1 LRIPEFVYDSL
12 PEGGTSYRRS
22 HLSTATAISSSLSKP
37 GKRTSENARRVVA
50 NTSRKD
56 GASAKK
62 SKMIR
67 NTRITKMLSTTL
79 EARGKGLQLC
89 DIGADDDEKP

>member
-1 LRIPEFVYDSL
+1 M
-12 PEGGTSYRRS
+12 
-22 HLSTATAISSSLSKP
+22 H
-37 GKRTSENARRVVA
+37 VVA

-67 NTRITKMLSTTL
+67 NTRITKMPSTTL
-79 EARGKGLQLC
+79 EARGKGLQLY
-89 DIGADDDEKP
+89 DIGADDNEKTYRPTTFLLITAPPPQLI